1 MHYRQDSDG
10 PVLSQER
17 GSSVLSHSVQENW
30 EKAVSRSPRG
40 CCGFPWALPTRGEW
54 SLVKRE
60 GGVPLETS
68 FFFFFKFFFPG
79 ARPGTADVTGPAPDH
94 PHPFRNFFGVPMH
107 NAPYPRFPRPGTAGS
122 P

>member
-30 EKAVSRSPRG
+30 EKAVSKSPRG

-68 FFFFFKFFFPG
+68 LGCPCIMPLTLVFP
-79 ARPGTADVTGPAPDH
+79 VLELLAPH
-94 PHPFRNFFGVPMH
+94 ER
-107 NAPYPRFPRPGTAGS
+107 
-122 P
+122 

>member
-68 FFFFFKFFFPG
+68 FFFFFLIFLSRRPPG
-79 ARPGTADVTGPAPDH
+79 DR
-94 PHPFRNFFGVPMH
+94 R
-107 NAPYPRFPRPGTAGS
+107 RRRPRPRPPPS
-122 P
+122 L

>member
-60 GGVPLETS
+60 GG
-68 FFFFFKFFFPG
+68 G
-79 ARPGTADVTGPAPDH
+79 
-94 PHPFRNFFGVPMH
+94 PFRNFFGVPMH